1 MKKMYGVLIVV
12 GTLLAMVPV
21 TAMTDS
27 VTEYDL
33 DYMMQENAKLQLKN
47 RQQMRTVGGGPT
59 DDAHQKKI
67 GLRGIWGHAGDN
79 ESDGYFGARI
89 TRRNRVGVFNGLYNA
104 TDNESKTRIVGIMRH
119 GYFNGKIITEDGG
132 KCPVTGLYKINKEN
146 QLFKLRWMTSHGNG
160 WAVAR
165 IILPE

>member
-1 MKKMYGVLIVV
+1 MKKIYGILVAAGI
-12 GTLLAMVPV
+12 LLAMISVSAMAYSDTEFVPY
-21 TAMTDS
+21 AMA
-27 VTEYDL
+27 
-33 DYMMQENAKLQLKN
+33 QENTYVEQLDE
-47 RQQMRTVGGGPT
+47 QQLYAADEPPDDGP
-59 DDAHQKKI
+59 QKKV

-89 TRRNRVGVFNGLYNA
+89 TRRNRVGVFNGLYN
-104 TDNESKTRIVGIMRH
+104 TTGNESKTRIVGIMRH

-132 KCPVTGLYKINKEN
+132 KCPVTGLYKINREN
-146 QLFKLRWMTSHGNG
+146 QVFKLRWMTPHGTG